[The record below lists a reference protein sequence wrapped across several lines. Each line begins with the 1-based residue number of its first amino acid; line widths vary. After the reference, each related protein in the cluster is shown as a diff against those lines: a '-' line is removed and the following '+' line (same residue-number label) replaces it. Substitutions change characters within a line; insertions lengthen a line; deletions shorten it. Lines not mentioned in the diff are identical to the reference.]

1 MGQIPLP
8 LLPLETFVFVAVDSC
23 FSLFI
28 KRKKEKKILSP
39 PCLKHSVR
47 KGPDIAPASR
57 GAAVAWQLFPTPLE
71 HPTVEKSLS
80 LSIGLGLSLL
90 EAK

>member
-1 MGQIPLP
+1 MGQIPLSP
-8 LLPLETFVFVAVDSC
+8 LPLETFVFVAVDSC

-28 KRKKEKKILSP
+28 KRKKEKKIILSP
-39 PCLKHSVR
+39 PCLKRSVR
-47 KGPDIAPASR
+47 EGLDTASAPHR
-57 GAAVAWQLFPTPLE
+57 TAWQLFLTPLE
-71 HPTVEKSLS
+71 HPTVEKSLW